1 MDNKAIASKLVGYGE
16 LNADTFAPG
25 PSSGNFIETDN
36 RPTPF
41 NSQPVQGFSGVQYID
56 GESYWFLADN
66 GYGTKDNSADFL
78 LRIYKV
84 DPNFSTETNGSGD
97 AQWTDLIQLSDPDN
111 LVPFEIVNEG
121 TSDRILTGADFD
133 PESIVLADDGTI
145 WIGEEFGPYLLH
157 FNGEGELIDSP
168 IATPNIA
175 NINTLNEEAPEVIA
189 HRGASGS
196 RPEHTLSEMGPAAY
210 NLGVDQEAD
219 FIEPDLVPTKDG
231 VLIARHEN
239 ALASV
244 ETDEDGEPV
253 RDENGDFV
261 IKEATTNVAELPFFS
276 DRLTTKEIDGK
287 EITGWFSEDFTLSEI
302 KILRAK
308 ERIPEIRPQNTFY
321 DYLYEIPTLSE
332 IIEYVEAEEE
342 ATGKQINIYPETKHP
357 TYFEGIDLDTSE
369 ILIDTLVANDF
380 TDPERVI
387 IQSFEINNLKRL
399 DETIMPEA
407 GVDIPLVQ
415 LIESSGAPYD
425 QVVEGSGITYDDMV
439 TPKGLEDIAEYA
451 VGIGPSKNRV
461 IPLNTVDENGD
472 GEADDINGDGQI
484 SDADRFA
491 EEPTTL
497 IDDAHNQGL
506 TVDPFTFRSD
516 DFYLPASYE
525 NPQEEYEAFFRLG
538 TDGYFSDFPA
548 QARTA
553 VERATG
559 DEVLSPQNPKVLTG
573 NAAANLDSSGGFEG
587 LGYSPDRA
595 TLYPMLEKTVFGDP
609 EGALRIYE
617 FDVASQSFADE
628 LAGYYQL
635 EDPNYFIG
643 DLTPINDNEFLV
655 IERDGGQGETAE
667 FKKIYKIDLADK
679 DANDYISKELVVDLL
694 NIEDPN
700 DLNDDG
706 ETTFD
711 FPFETIENVIV
722 LDKNTI
728 LVANDNNYPF
738 STGRDPNPDI
748 DPAIIDNNEIIL
760 LELPESLD
768 LDPHLPVP
776 PEPVRVATFNA
787 ALNRSTEGQLI
798 EDLSTGE
805 QQQPKNVAE
814 IIQRVAPEV
823 LLINEFDYNS
833 ERPVIAPNLFLS
845 NYLEEE
851 QFPGVDPITYE
862 YFYVAPSNTGVPSGF
877 DLNRDGKIVTEPETE
892 GYAEDA
898 WGFGDFEGQYGMV
911 FYSQYEILR
920 SEIRTFR
927 DFLWKDMPG
936 ARLPDDPDTPE
947 PGDWYSPEIL
957 EEFPLSSKS
966 HWDIPIL
973 VDGEVIHILA
983 SHPTPPTFDG
993 EEDRNG
999 LRNSDEIRFWADYV
1013 TPGAGDY
1020 IYDDDGNYG
1029 GLEPGSRFMILG
1041 DQNADPFD
1049 GDSTPPAINQL
1060 LDNPNIQ
1067 GSATDASITPFSAGG
1082 VDAAIR
1088 QGGANSDHVG
1098 NPAYDTADFNDNNS
1112 GNLRADYV
1120 LPSVDLEIEDKGV
1133 YWLTKDDPNFERL
1146 IGDFNPTLD
1155 RDEFP
1160 EGFLSSDH
1168 RLVYV
1173 DII

>member
-1 MDNKAIASKLVGYGE
+1 MDNTAIASKLVGYGE

-25 PSSGNFIETDN
+25 PSSGTFIETDN

-175 NINTLNEEAPEVIA
+175 NINTLNGEAPEVIA

-219 FIEPDLVPTKDG
+219 FIEPDLVPTQDG

-321 DYLYEIPTLSE
+321 DNLYEIPTLSE

-399 DETIMPEA
+399 DEKIMPEA

-439 TPKGLEDIAEYA
+439 TPEGLEDIAEYA
-451 VGIGPSKNRV
+451 VGIGPSKTRV
-461 IPLNTVDENGD
+461 IPLNTVDEDGD

-491 EEPTTL
+491 GEPTTL

-538 TDGYFSDFPA
+538 TDGYFSDFPE

-559 DEVLSPQNPKVLTG
+559 EEVLSPQNPKVLSG
-573 NAAANLDSSGGFEG
+573 NAAANLPSSGGFEG

-643 DLTPINDNEFLV
+643 DLTPVNDDEFLV

-679 DANDYISKELVVDLL
+679 DANDFVSKELVVDLL

-722 LDKNTI
+722 LDENTI

-738 STGRDPNPDI
+738 SIGRGPD
-748 DPAIIDNNEIIL
+748 IDNNEIIL
-760 LELPESLD
+760 GIDTVEDFEATDSDIFALTSVAYAGAPAPGTDPVVTDADGAADSADNIIVDEFFAIVELGTS
-768 LDPHLPVP
+768 V
-776 PEPVRVATFNA
+776 
-787 ALNRSTEGQLI
+787 
-798 EDLSTGE
+798 
-805 QQQPKNVAE
+805 
-814 IIQRVAPEV
+814 
-823 LLINEFDYNS
+823 
-833 ERPVIAPNLFLS
+833 
-845 NYLEEE
+845 
-851 QFPGVDPITYE
+851 
-862 YFYVAPSNTGVPSGF
+862 SNTRFAF
-877 DLNRDGKIVTEPETE
+877 DLTNDELL
-892 GYAEDA
+892 
-898 WGFGDFEGQYGMV
+898 
-911 FYSQYEILR
+911 YSA
-920 SEIRTFR
+920 T
-927 DFLWKDMPG
+927 
-936 ARLPDDPDTPE
+936 
-947 PGDWYSPEIL
+947 GDWL
-957 EEFPLSSKS
+957 NDRATVANTN
-966 HWDIPIL
+966 DIT
-973 VDGEVIHILA
+973 A
-983 SHPTPPTFDG
+983 S
-993 EEDRNG
+993 
-999 LRNSDEIRFWADYV
+999 
-1013 TPGAGDY
+1013 
-1020 IYDDDGNYG
+1020 
-1029 GLEPGSRFMILG
+1029 
-1041 DQNADPFD
+1041 
-1049 GDSTPPAINQL
+1049 QL
-1060 LDNPNIQ
+1060 
-1067 GSATDASITPFSAGG
+1067 T
-1082 VDAAIR
+1082 
-1088 QGGANSDHVG
+1088 
-1098 NPAYDTADFNDNNS
+1098 NDNF
-1112 GNLRADYV
+1112 AFV
-1120 LPSVDLEIEDKGV
+1120 
-1133 YWLTKDDPNFERL
+1133 
-1146 IGDFNPTLD
+1146 
-1155 RDEFP
+1155 
-1160 EGFLSSDH
+1160 
-1168 RLVYV
+1168 
-1173 DII
+1173 